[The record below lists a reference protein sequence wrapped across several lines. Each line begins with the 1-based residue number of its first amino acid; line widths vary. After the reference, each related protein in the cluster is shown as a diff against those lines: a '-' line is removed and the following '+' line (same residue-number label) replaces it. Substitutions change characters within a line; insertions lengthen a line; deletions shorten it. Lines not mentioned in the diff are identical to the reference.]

1 MGQTL
6 FYLLIGRSAVKVD
19 VDIDVDDISSLVPT
33 SRCIGTSALS
43 YTTYIYYVWMESEV
57 RNDCICLWL
66 IAAYLNAY
74 VDKQYNGPSN

>member
-43 YTTYIYYVWMESEV
+43 YTTYIYYV
-57 RNDCICLWL
+57 
-66 IAAYLNAY
+66 
-74 VDKQYNGPSN
+74 